1 MVEQLWHE
9 RAGRLGKPLWMA
21 FAAAPQIG
29 WTRAMR
35 VAPLLIATVLAG
47 CASFSSDAGMTAV
60 NGIVASE
67 LREDVIKVGTDDDAA
82 AHARTLRFV
91 KFPLSA
97 EAAVRVALLNNK
109 GLQAT
114 YNELGIAEAVMVEAS
129 LPPNPTFSLS
139 RILTPVELDI
149 ESRIVADVL
158 ALATL
163 PARAEIAEE
172 RFRQAQLRAA
182 EQTLR
187 LGAETRRSYYRAVGA
202 LQLVAG
208 LTQATSA
215 AEAAA
220 KLAKQLG
227 ETGAMNKLDQA
238 REDAFHAD
246 LVTEL
251 AAARKRATSERERLI
266 RALGLSGSDLAF
278 KLPQTL
284 PVLPSKPRSLVAV
297 ETEAIRRRVD
307 LQIARIEVDAL
318 AKSFGLTKSTRF
330 INLLEVSGVARTQRE
345 GGLSGTGGG
354 VEVDFQ
360 IPIFDFGEVRLR
372 QAGEAYM
379 QAVNRL
385 TEKAV
390 NVRSEAREAYQ
401 SYRSSYDIADH
412 YRREVLPVRKIISD
426 ETMLR
431 YGAMQ
436 IDVFSLLT
444 EAQRRIAANIAAIEA
459 QRDFWLATTDL
470 DAALVGGA
478 VASSDSAARPMTN
491 LADTAAGEQGT
502 GER

>member
-1 MVEQLWHE
+1 MSGHRWSV
-9 RAGRLGKPLWMA
+9 RTSRLGPIALA
-21 FAAAPQIG
+21 FCKQ
-29 WTRAMR
+29 TTL
-35 VAPLLIATVLAG
+35 VAPALIANMLGG
-47 CASFSSDAGMTAV
+47 CASFSPDGGMSAVKSTVALDLRNDALKVSTDEGDTEARV
-60 NGIVASE
+60 RVLQL
-67 LREDVIKVGTDDDAA
+67 LRS
-82 AHARTLRFV
+82 TLS
-91 KFPLSA
+91 PD
-97 EAAVRVALLNNK
+97 AAVRVALLNNK
-109 GLQAT
+109 GLQAA

-139 RILTPVELDI
+139 PISTPVELDI
-149 ESRIVADVL
+149 EARIVADVL
-158 ALATL
+158 ALVTL
-163 PARAEIAEE
+163 PARAEIATE

-182 EQTLR
+182 EETLR
-187 LGAETRRSYYRAVGA
+187 VGFETRRSYFRAVA
-202 LQLVAG
+202 VVEVVTA
-208 LTQATSA
+208 LTQAVSA

-246 LVTEL
+246 LITQL
-251 AAARKRATSERERLI
+251 AAARKRAVSERERLI
-266 RALGLSGSDLAF
+266 RILGLLGSELAF

-284 PVLPSKPRSLVAV
+284 PVLPSRPRSLVAV

-307 LQIARIEVDAL
+307 LQIARIEADAL
-318 AKSFGLTKSTRF
+318 AKSYGLTKATRF
-330 INLLEVSGVARTQRE
+330 INLLEVSGVSRTQRE
-345 GGLSGTGGG
+345 GGVSGTGGG

-360 IPIFDFGEVRLR
+360 VPIFDFGEVRLR

-401 SYRSSYDIADH
+401 SYRSSYDIAHH
-412 YRREVLPVRKIISD
+412 YGAEVLPLRKIISD

-470 DAALVGGA
+470 DAAVVGGG
-478 VASSDSAARPMTN
+478 VVTSDNPMTSP
-491 LADTAAGEQGT
+491 ADTTANK
-502 GER
+502 